1 MSEHW
6 SLPIY
11 DKGKPK
17 FLLHITFFCVIPLL
31 VCHLDYYI
39 WKYLKSYTVCMS
51 YCYTE
56 YLYLLLK
63 FCHCDNLNTAFGSCG
78 YFNLP
83 TVRSQRQPIFQDT
96 LACTYSLVGLVQLLE
111 LGTKT
116 GRVNAQLLG
125 ALNTASRYIVA
136 FIFEHVADAAGT
148 LTAAAPSIRAC
159 ASVPCGPDA

>member
-6 SLPIY
+6 SLPMIRVNLSFSFRLHFLCY
-11 DKGKPK
+11 TSSCMPSR
-17 FLLHITFFCVIPLL
+17 LLH
-31 VCHLDYYI
+31 
-39 WKYLKSYTVCMS
+39 LKVPQILYSMHVLFS

-63 FCHCDNLNTAFGSCG
+63 FCHCDNFNTAFGSCG

-116 GRVNAQLLG
+116 GRVKAQLLG
-125 ALNTASRYIVA
+125 ALNTGIPGCDFFFLGPV
-136 FIFEHVADAAGT
+136 
-148 LTAAAPSIRAC
+148 LT
-159 ASVPCGPDA
+159 